1 MIDLIAFTAK
11 LSIDSPVPIALA
23 VFKID
28 LFDSIHQLL
37 VTRILI
43 WLMGLI
49 VIVAS

>member
-23 VFKID
+23 VFMID
-28 LFDSIHQLL
+28 LFDSIHQLP

-49 VIVAS
+49 VVVTS